1 MQSTTTKHCIVFCL
15 ILFSLS
21 TFLSISSPAQAA
33 EGGNGQPGIDMQPAI
48 GVTSGVNGLQVGFAQ
63 EYGKTTIWLRICSNA
78 PNFQMRA
85 ENVGKW
91 STEVFHRTAVSGGC
105 SPSTS
110 SWWRMVYNA
119 DPNTGEVFRIYATA
133 NETVLNEATFMQR
146 AARTDCRVTGYGTGS
161 CTPGSPAQVSVPSI
175 AIDEPATG
183 QTVQN
188 IVTVRGWAADSG
200 SLNGP
205 GVTDVHVR
213 VNGTFIGAATYGE
226 ARADIGSYLGD
237 SRFTNSGYRI
247 TFDSRQFA
255 NGSATLQVSY
265 RSAITGNWHA
275 SERQLQINN
284 AATPPPN
291 QAPNRPNVVSPTG
304 GTVVT
309 GQNVTLQVQDTGDP
323 DNGPRNYRDFFFV
336 IERTDA
342 PWSQSSGWRGNSWP
356 VTLPS
361 RGNYR
366 WRAQSGDGAAASAW
380 TDWTTFTYSIAG
392 PVNPPAPPPATPGI
406 WNVPYYWQGDPQWGG
421 NKIGACNNNIRNVG
435 CALTSLA
442 MIFRYYGV
450 NHNPGSLNSCMGS
463 AACLMDWK
471 NSKITS
477 CSAGRVKWV
486 SRPGFSYA
494 LLEQELKKAPVILEI
509 ANNGNLHFIVVL
521 GGSGTNPQN
530 YTVNDPGVKNGART
544 TLRNTLAVFKGYAPS
559 SMRIYTGTPGVA
571 ANVNDVEDTKQQSVL
586 AYPQLAAS
594 ETITGSL
601 ELYRNTETEMTLE
614 LAAQSSA
621 GTVTEMQIW
630 TDQDGNDVWQPF
642 TPYVNVPLDNTFYA
656 RFRDAAGNVSEVI
669 TAEVPSAPDTI
680 QVNETLVY
688 LPITS
693 R

>member
-1 MQSTTTKHCIVFCL
+1 MPSTAIKHSIVFCL
-15 ILFSLS
+15 VLLSLS
-21 TFLSISSPAQAA
+21 SFLSIHAPAHAA
-33 EGGNGQPGIDMQPAI
+33 EAGNGQPSTDTHPAI
-48 GVTSGVNGLQVGFAQ
+48 GVTSGVNSLQVGFAQ

-119 DPNTGEVFRIYATA
+119 DPNTGEVLRIYATA
-133 NETVLNEATFMQR
+133 NDTVLNEATFMQR
-146 AARTDCRVTGYGTGS
+146 AARTDCRVTGYGSGY
-161 CTPGSPAQVSVPSI
+161 CTPGSPAPVSVPSM
-175 AIDEPATG
+175 AIDEPAAG

-188 IVTVRGWAADSG
+188 TVTVRGWAADSG

-255 NGSATLQVSY
+255 NGAATLQVSY

-275 SERQLQINN
+275 SDRQIQINN

-291 QAPNRPNVVSPTG
+291 QAPNRPSVVSPTG

-323 DNGPRNYRDFFFV
+323 DNGPRNFRDFFFV

-342 PWSQSSGWRGNSWP
+342 SWSQSSGWRGTSWP

-366 WRAQSGDGAAASAW
+366 WRAQSGDGAAASVW
-380 TDWTTFTYSIAG
+380 TDWVSFTYSMAG
-392 PVNPPAPPPATPGI
+392 PVTPVPPPTPTPGM
-406 WNVPYYWQGDPQWGG
+406 WNVPYYWQGDPAWGG
-421 NKIGACNNNIRNVG
+421 NKIGACDNNIRNVG

-450 NHNPGSLNSCMGS
+450 NHNPGTLNSCMGG
-463 AACLMDWK
+463 AACDLYWM
-471 NSKITS
+471 SPKITS

-486 SRPGFSYA
+486 SKPGFSYG
-494 LLEQELKKAPVILEI
+494 LLEQELKKGPVILEI
-509 ANNGNLHFIVVL
+509 RNQKNLHFIVVL

-530 YTVNDPGVKNGART
+530 YTVNDPGIKNGART
-544 TLRNTLAVFKGYAPS
+544 TLKNTLAVFKGYAPS
-559 SMRIYTGTPGVA
+559 SMRIYTGTPGVVP
-571 ANVNDVEDTKQQSVL
+571 NVNDGEEPQPQSSL
-586 AYPQLAAS
+586 APPRLTAS
-594 ETITGSL
+594 EAMTGSL

-614 LAAQSSA
+614 LAAQISTGA
-621 GTVTEMQIW
+621 ITEMQVW

-656 RFRDAAGNVSEVI
+656 RFRDAAGNVSNTI
-669 TAEVPSAPDTI
+669 TAEVPSAPDTV
-680 QVNETLVY
+680 QVNETFVY